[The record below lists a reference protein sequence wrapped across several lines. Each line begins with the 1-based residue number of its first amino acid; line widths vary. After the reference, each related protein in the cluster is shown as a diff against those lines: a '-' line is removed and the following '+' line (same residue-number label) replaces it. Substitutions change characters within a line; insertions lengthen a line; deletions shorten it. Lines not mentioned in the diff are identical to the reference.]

1 MSASPKDHGAGQEE
15 TMLSQLM
22 TALAAGARAVQGI
35 PMEDEYDYQM
45 SYPEF
50 RQLVESNHES
60 LIDVL
65 LLALSSSSS
74 LSDHFDDYLGLE
86 IDSLDDP
93 LLWEACT
100 DICDGLLEQA
110 EHYSSSTNMAKDLR
124 NARNQAQTSF
134 GRLMLGIVEMEKPQD
149 VYKFSTTLIG
159 REEPF
164 LPPIT
169 EKYHATEPLDLT
181 LHPGHGLESRFG
193 DLRHPSVLPKSIV
206 APSSHVPHC
215 YKSELAALG
224 YTKRQL
230 KAPSSKPRKIE
241 RAASDLTATWIDTP
255 KALQE
260 LTRRLKTENIREIA
274 LDLEAHSYRS
284 FGGMTCLIQMTFAKE
299 NFLIDPFPLW
309 NELSQGLGP
318 VLANPKIVKVL
329 HGADSDV
336 QWLQR
341 DFGLYIVN
349 LFDTGRAAR
358 VLRLA
363 GFGYAHLLHHYVGFV
378 ADKSHQLS
386 DWRQRPLP
394 RAMKEY
400 AIMDTHYLL
409 DIYEHLKYDL
419 SKHPTGSVKQVLDL
433 SREVCMIRYA
443 PPPFKPDGYR
453 SLMKRERRGRP
464 SSSASKTELNETQEE
479 VLKALWDWRDQIAR
493 QADES
498 HAFVC
503 SNTALLRLA
512 LACPRSL
519 TVLQGLLQPMPPLLL
534 RNSKEVLALIQSCR
548 PQNPKSALRSSAF
561 FKPAMP
567 DDDDAD
573 PQLSDADAVSG
584 DRVLRSPVLGTEA
597 LYRQAGWVSPNLGSS
612 GGGSLEVE
620 EIVTTGTE
628 DDGGKDDHDKQQ
640 IQPRRLL
647 TVHKS
652 NETYRTGQ
660 FTAHSLKLG
669 AGSTREKVS
678 DMCGEVDGLGPARAA
693 HASDVE
699 ETARLA
705 QINATAIRNTQE
717 NHVKMIGLISPAS
730 NLEDG
735 NRHDDEDDNDE
746 GGAENSNQEE
756 FVIPRSMREI
766 YRISNRNRRSKKSGS
781 PAPPDATNEKEE
793 LELEKAEALLKD
805 RGMEGYFENLPGT
818 QKRQRTKSTGT
829 SSSSASEEAHH
840 DPTNTSRD
848 EDIALMQEIGWVKDK
863 TEITNMLKDRDE
875 DAEDDD
881 PSSGDE
887 AMKDSVPKPFDYST
901 IGPIGAFS
909 ATPGANPFFA
919 GAAVTGG
926 HLNQQFGKSE
936 NRSKKQSNN
945 GGRGKQSR
953 RQQVERPER
962 REGRAQV
969 YKNR

>member
-1 MSASPKDHGAGQEE
+1 MSSSKDGAEQAE

-74 LSDHFDDYLGLE
+74 LSDHFNDYLGLE

-93 LLWEACT
+93 LLWEACA

-134 GRLMLGIVEMEKPQD
+134 GRLMQGIVEMEKPQD

-164 LPPIT
+164 IPPIT
-169 EKYHATEPLDLT
+169 EKYHAVKPLDLT
-181 LHPGHGLESRFG
+181 LQPGHGLESRFG
-193 DLRHPSVLPKSIV
+193 SLKPTPALPKSIV

-215 YKSELAALG
+215 YEPELKSLE
-224 YTKRQL
+224 YTKWQL
-230 KAPSSKPRKIE
+230 KAPSSKPRKIKKANSE
-241 RAASDLTATWIDTP
+241 LTATWIDTP
-255 KALQE
+255 KALQK
-260 LTRRLKTENIREIA
+260 LSKRLKSGKIREIA

-284 FGGMTCLIQMTFAKE
+284 FGGMTCLIQMTFSKE

-309 NELSQGLGP
+309 KHLSQALGP

-358 VLRLA
+358 VLRLT
-363 GFGYAHLLHHYVGFV
+363 GYGYAHLLHHYVGFV

-394 RAMKEY
+394 RTMKEY

-409 DIYEHLKYDL
+409 DIYEHMKYDL
-419 SKHPTGSVKQVLDL
+419 SKHPTASVKQVLDL
-433 SREVCMIRYA
+433 SKEVCLIRYA
-443 PPPFKPDGYR
+443 PAPFKPDGYR

-464 SSSASKTELNETQEE
+464 SSKPSQTELNETQEQ
-479 VLKALWDWRDQIAR
+479 VLKALWDWRDQVAR

-503 SNTALLRLA
+503 TNTALLRLA
-512 LACPRSL
+512 LSCPGSL

-534 RNSKEVLALIQSCR
+534 RNSKEVLALIQSCQ
-548 PQNPKSALRSSAF
+548 PQQRPKSRLRSSAF
-561 FKPAMP
+561 FKPAVA
-567 DDDDAD
+567 DDDAD
-573 PQLSDADAVSG
+573 PRLSDNPSS

-612 GGGSLEVE
+612 TVDSMEVE
-620 EIVTTGTE
+620 EIVTTATE
-628 DDGGKDDHDKQQ
+628 EDSGDGDREKQQ
-640 IQPRRLL
+640 QVKPRRLL
-647 TVHKS
+647 AVHRN

-669 AGSTREKVS
+669 ASSKEEQKSEIG
-678 DMCGEVDGLGPARAA
+678 DEVDGMGPARAA
-693 HASDVE
+693 HERNVE
-699 ETARLA
+699 EQSRLA
-705 QINATAIRNTQE
+705 KISATAIRNAQE
-717 NHVKMIGLISPAS
+717 NHVKMIGLISPTADMD
-730 NLEDG
+730 DG
-735 NRHDDEDDNDE
+735 NEHEDDDDSA
-746 GGAENSNQEE
+746 GKSSQEE
-756 FVIPRSMREI
+756 MTIPRSMREI
-766 YRISNRNRRSKKSGS
+766 YRISNRNRRSKKASS
-781 PAPPDATNEKEE
+781 PSPQDVLNEKEAK
-793 LELEKAEALLKD
+793 ELEKAENLLKA
-805 RGMEGYFENLPGT
+805 RGVEGYFDLPGT
-818 QKRQRTKSTGT
+818 PKRQRTKSTGT
-829 SSSSASEEAHH
+829 SSSSASEEAQQDSA
-840 DPTNTSRD
+840 DPSRD

-863 TEITNMLKDRDE
+863 AEITNMLRDRDDDAEDE
-875 DAEDDD
+875 DASSIDDTTKNS
-881 PSSGDE
+881 P
-887 AMKDSVPKPFDYST
+887 PKPFDYKSV
-901 IGPIGAFS
+901 GPIGAFS
-909 ATPGANPFFA
+909 ATPSANPFFA

-926 HLNQQFGKSE
+926 HLNQQFGKPD
-936 NRSKKQSNN
+936 NRSKKQQTNS

-953 RQQVERPER
+953 RQVERPER
-962 REGRAQV
+962 KEGRSQV
-969 YKNR
+969 YKNRSS